1 MAIVTTLRNHHL
13 ANYKPLFR
21 IIAMEQISEFKHKQ
35 GSFTDVQSLVPVLLF
50 GLVNNGLRK

>member
-1 MAIVTTLRNHHL
+1 
-13 ANYKPLFR
+13 
-21 IIAMEQISEFKHKQ
+21 MEQISEFKHKQ